1 MKILFCSSTYLS
13 KELGASKVLI
23 ELSEEMQQLGWK
35 CDIVSPPDLIPDYAR
50 YGNERYPMYLRLHLR
65 AHGSEYDVIDYGHHY
80 LPYPRSDFPEQ
91 VLLVARSV
99 LLQHHFDKIRIPREK
114 GLRSVV
120 HSLLRGR
127 NGKARRQRYS
137 LWAHATLNEA
147 DFINVANHDDET
159 ELMGSGIQRERIAV
173 IPYGLS
179 RSRASLFDLVSTS
192 PPADPKVA
200 FVGTFDSRKG
210 AADFP
215 AIVRNVRDHVPDV
228 SFRLLG
234 TVRNEK
240 VVLSR
245 FPRDLRSRVE
255 VIPRYDADELP
266 QLLAPCSVGVFP
278 SYLEG
283 FGLGVLEMLAASIPV
298 IAYNSPGPPMMLSSD
313 YLVRRGDVN
322 GLSNK
327 AIELLRDR
335 NKLTNERLW
344 AKQTSRNFCWKR
356 IAQLTSEIYLRQWQL
371 RQIRLPA
378 QINC

>member
-1 MKILFCSSTYLS
+1 MRILFCGSTYLS
-13 KELGASKVLI
+13 KELGASKVII
-23 ELSEEMQQLGWK
+23 ELVEEMKLLGWK
-35 CDIVSPPDLIPDYAR
+35 CNTVSPPDLVPDYNR
-50 YGNERYPMYLRLHLR
+50 YGNEMYPLYLRQYLR
-65 AHGSEYDVIDYGHHY
+65 EHGPEYDVVDYDHHH
-80 LPYPRSDFPEQ
+80 LPFPRSDFPERM
-91 VLLVARSV
+91 LLVARSV
-99 LLQHHFDKIRIPREK
+99 LLQHHLDKAAIPQERS
-114 GLRSVV
+114 LRSAVW
-120 HSLLRGR
+120 SLLRGR
-127 NGKARRQRYS
+127 KEGARRQRYCQ
-137 LWAHATLNEA
+137 WAHATVNEA

-159 ELMGSGIQRERIAV
+159 ELIGAGIPRERIAV

-179 RSRASLFDLVSTS
+179 RSRASLFDLVSSS